1 MIRSLYPLVI
11 ALMMGVASMAQ
22 DSQVYELRTY
32 TSEPGRQADTLKL
45 MSYEGLPYLKKHKID
60 LVGVWTPVEVAD
72 ERVFMLVR
80 HKDKPTSEAAWSA
93 FQNDAGW
100 KEAVEKSQIDGK
112 KPVAGIERVFLT
124 TNAYSPVLN
133 VEKVGNRIFELRTY
147 ITTPNNLP
155 NLNARFQNHTL
166 ELFKKHGMTNIVY
179 WSVRKGEATSC
190 GDLLKALSPIGKS
203 NASVDASL
211 PAAGNALVYFLA
223 HASPDAAK
231 DSFGKFREDP
241 NWQKA
246 LKESEATAGG
256 PLTVKDGVKSL
267 YLKPVAFSPL
277 Q

>member
-45 MSYEGLPYLKKHKID
+45 MSYEGLPYMKKHKID
-60 LVGVWTPVEVAD
+60 LVGVWTPIEVAD

-179 WSVRKGEATSC
+179 WSVRKGEATNC
-190 GDLLKALSPIGKS
+190 GDLLKALSPLGKS

-231 DSFGKFREDP
+231 ESFGKFREDS

-246 LKESEATAGG
+246 LKESEAAAGG